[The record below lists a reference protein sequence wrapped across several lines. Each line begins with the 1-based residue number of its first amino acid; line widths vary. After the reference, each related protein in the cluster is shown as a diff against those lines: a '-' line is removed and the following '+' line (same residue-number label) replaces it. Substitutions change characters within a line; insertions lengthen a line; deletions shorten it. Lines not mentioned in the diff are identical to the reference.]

1 MDVGA
6 QLRTAGITARSHLPS
21 AMGSCRRGP
30 RARRSWGLRDPAAL
44 LRPSPEMSLCRLPA
58 TRLYEPWQLLRLLPL
73 ALVLGRRLLGTT
85 QLGDGLA
92 DALSLGL
99 QLFQVR
105 LELGG
110 PLLAGSEAALE
121 AVLLAPVVVG
131 TAIASAAAIAAVVAA
146 AGAVATVGVILVVT
160 AAAPTPVF
168 VAVVLATPAGL
179 LALVV
184 AVALTAPAA
193 AAFALVMTLAHWCT
207 SVAESSRVC
216 YSPPA
221 G

>member
-1 MDVGA
+1 MLYRLPVLSRLTASSSSLAAESVEQCVRSTDSAWALRLAGLRR
-6 QLRTAGITARSHLPS
+6 QRTA
-21 AMGSCRRGP
+21 
-30 RARRSWGLRDPAAL
+30 
-44 LRPSPEMSLCRLPA
+44 
-58 TRLYEPWQLLRLLPL
+58 
-73 ALVLGRRLLGTT
+73 

-168 VAVVLATPAGL
+168 VAVALTAPAGL
-179 LALVV
+179 LALV
-184 AVALTAPAA
+184 VALTAPAA